1 LSDAPLPSEDPEVV
15 LLSED
20 PAFSEEPSPLGEPS
34 LRDEKGETPKNKFV
48 EFFSYWFGFYT
59 SKLVLL

>member
-1 LSDAPLPSEDPEVV
+1 LPSEDPEAV

-34 LRDEKGETPKNKFV
+34 LGDEKGGTPKNKFV
-48 EFFSYWFGFYT
+48 EFFSSWFGFYT
-59 SKLVLL
+59 SKLIP